1 MSLIDRFTARVRDV
15 MDHGPSIAGPGGSGT
30 GGARAGGP
38 AVVSLADKLGLA
50 KLSDESL
57 GAELERRRRA
67 RGKPANRRNAADD
80 ELEAVASA
88 RRTSMRER
96 PIAKAWRALELSP
109 GASRRQVEGAFR
121 ALLREYHPDKH
132 LGDDEQHQSAVALTS
147 ALTDSYLA
155 VLRSV
160 DPRG

>member
-1 MSLIDRFTARVRDV
+1 MSIIDRFTARVRDV
-15 MDHGPSIAGPGGSGT
+15 MDNGPSAPGGPGARGRE
-30 GGARAGGP
+30 GAL
-38 AVVSLADKLGLA
+38 VVASLADKLGLA
-50 KLSDESL
+50 RLSDDSL

-88 RRTSMRER
+88 RRANMRDR
-96 PIAKAWRALELSP
+96 PLTKAWGNLELAP

-147 ALTDSYLA
+147 VLTDSYLA
-155 VLRSV
+155 VLRAV